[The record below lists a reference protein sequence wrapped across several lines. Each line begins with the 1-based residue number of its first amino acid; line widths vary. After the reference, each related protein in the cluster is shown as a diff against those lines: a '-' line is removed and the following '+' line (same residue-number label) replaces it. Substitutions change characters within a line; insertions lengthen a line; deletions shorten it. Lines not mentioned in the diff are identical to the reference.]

1 MGFIEKDTTSYDVYL
16 GIDIGQA
23 HDPTA
28 IVISDPEKRDGELHY
43 LIRFL
48 QRLPLGISYNEI
60 IGEIKKAYS
69 RIPEPGEK
77 VELNKQLWID
87 ATGVGKPIAD
97 LIRKEIPGVQ
107 LHEVYMMGGEAKEN
121 IDASLREIKLPK
133 AYLISRLQVL
143 LSYGRVHLP
152 QTREALALKEELM
165 NYTIRVNENA
175 NTEFGAFKV
184 GTHDDLVTALGL
196 ACLCAMVDKPI
207 IVATAGPSEA
217 VRILKGY

>member
-1 MGFIEKDTTSYDVYL
+1 MGIVENGSSSYDVYV

-28 IVISDPEKRDGELHY
+28 IVISDPQNRDGEVHY

-60 IGEIKKAYS
+60 MVEIKKVYS
-69 RIPEPGEK
+69 RIPERGEK

-87 ATGVGKPIAD
+87 ATGVGKPIAH

-107 LHEVYMMGGEAKEN
+107 LHEVYITGGEAKEN

-133 AYLISRLQVL
+133 A
-143 LSYGRVHLP
+143 
-152 QTREALALKEELM
+152 
-165 NYTIRVNENA
+165 
-175 NTEFGAFKV
+175 
-184 GTHDDLVTALGL
+184 
-196 ACLCAMVDKPI
+196 
-207 IVATAGPSEA
+207 
-217 VRILKGY
+217 